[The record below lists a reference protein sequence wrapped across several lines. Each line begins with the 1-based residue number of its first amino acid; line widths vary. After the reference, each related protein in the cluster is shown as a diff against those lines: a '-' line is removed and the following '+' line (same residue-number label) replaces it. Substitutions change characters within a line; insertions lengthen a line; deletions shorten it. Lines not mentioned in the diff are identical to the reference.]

1 MKPRASSIQVKPI
14 RMLKPL
20 FLLLPLLLPAAPAD
34 PAFQRVLARMDDAAA
49 SFKALTA
56 HVEKIHYTKAI
67 DEKEETS
74 GTVVVRRPGPKKLQ
88 VLFNITE
95 PEPTQIAFS
104 DHTVEWFH
112 PKMMMVDVY
121 DLDRKLGAGVSRYML
136 LGFGSSSKDLGEA
149 YKIGP
154 GGPETVGGQK
164 STRIVLTPKKP
175 DEVMHLKKV
184 DLWISDATGIAVQQQ
199 LYTGDADYDLATY
212 TNMKINPDIA
222 ESAVTLKLPKGVKIQ
237 HPQK

>member
-1 MKPRASSIQVKPI
+1 
-14 RMLKPL
+14 MLTP
-20 FLLLPLLLPAAPAD
+20 FFVLLPLLLPAAPAD
-34 PAFQRVLARMDDAAA
+34 PFEQALARMDEAAA

-56 HVEKIHYTKAI
+56 NVEKIHYTKAV
-67 DEKEETS
+67 DEKERTS
-74 GTVVVRRPGPKKLQ
+74 GSVVVRRPSPKKLQ

-95 PEPTQIAFS
+95 PDPTQVAFS

-112 PKMMMVDVY
+112 PKMALVDVY
-121 DLDRKLGAGVSRYML
+121 DLDKKLGAGVSRYML
-136 LGFGSSSKDLGEA
+136 LGFGSSAKDLEQA

-184 DLWISDATGIAVQQQ
+184 DLWISDETGIAVQQK
-199 LYTGDADYDLATY
+199 LYFGDADYDLATY
-212 TNMKINPDIA
+212 SNMKINPDIS
-222 ESAVTLKLPKGVKIQ
+222 ESAVMLKLPKGVTRQ